1 MPPKKTNLHKL
12 RKQFQELPRL
22 LESIEKNVLAIGR
35 MEKHEVDLVM
45 STHKLSSLGR
55 EVFLAF
61 LSQSERVVWRNDNG
75 VEYLIR
81 NPELPSD
88 EDTQP
93 DIQVEETT
101 EVDLVLPRTTTDRL

>member
-22 LESIEKNVLAIGR
+22 LESVEKNVLAIGR
-35 MEKHEVDLVM
+35 MEKHEVELVM
-45 STHKLSSLGR
+45 STHKLSSLGC

-61 LSQSERVVWRNDNG
+61 LSQSDRVVWEKEGD
-75 VEYLIR
+75 VEFLIP
-81 NPELPSD
+81 NPQAPDS

-101 EVDLVLPRTTTDRL
+101 EVDPVVARTSTDRL